1 MIGNDEEVLALSAR
15 LTLLE
20 ASWIVRV
27 SSCLVDALFLVLAG
41 HARLSVLVLGWV
53 DFAFLPPFSFLRK
66 IHLQVKMVKRHPS
79 ENSHE
84 LEETRGK

>member
-15 LTLLE
+15 LTVLE

-41 HARLSVLVLGWV
+41 HARLSVLVLVG
-53 DFAFLPPFSFLRK
+53 
-66 IHLQVKMVKRHPS
+66 
-79 ENSHE
+79 
-84 LEETRGK
+84 

>member
-15 LTLLE
+15 LTVLE

-27 SSCLVDALFLVLAG
+27 SSCLVDALFLVG
-41 HARLSVLVLGWV
+41 RPCGWI
-53 DFAFLPPFSFLRK
+53 LPFCRPFSFLRK

-79 ENSHE
+79 EKDTPH
-84 LEETRGK
+84 L